1 MNVTTSSITSSI
13 SPVLAD
19 DIAACLNALP
29 VGQLPT
35 GTSIGNTIGM
45 GMHGITVSWT
55 DGPNDIL
62 VYIDA
67 SYCGDD
73 VEIYDRNLHFYAE
86 WTPTQDRGNPD
97 AAHHFTLVLPDDQA
111 LSHVTACQDPALA
124 ADMIA
129 ATLPTVASYAAR
141 GATDFA
147 VVGTIFDYSDDVPV
161 A

>member
-1 MNVTTSSITSSI
+1 MNVTTSSTTSSI

-19 DIAACLNALP
+19 DITACLNALP
-29 VGQLPT
+29 AGQLPA

-45 GMHGITVSWT
+45 AMHGITISWT
-55 DGPNDIL
+55 DGPNGIL

-86 WTPTQDRGNPD
+86 WTPTEHRDNPD
-97 AAHHFTLVLPDDQA
+97 ATHYFTLVLPDDQA

-124 ADMIA
+124 ANWIA
-129 ATLPTVASYAAR
+129 ATLPTVASYVAR
-141 GATDFA
+141 KATDCA
-147 VVGTIFDYSDDVPV
+147 VVGKIFDYSDDVP
-161 A
+161 AA